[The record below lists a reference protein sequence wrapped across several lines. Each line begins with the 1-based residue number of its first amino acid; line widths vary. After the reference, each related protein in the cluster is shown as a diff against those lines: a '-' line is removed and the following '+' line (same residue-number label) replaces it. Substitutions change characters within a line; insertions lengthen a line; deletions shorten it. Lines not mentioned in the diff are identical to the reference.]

1 MVDMRAQQVVGG
13 VMGPRQGMGLRLPG
27 LFLRTLSR
35 CQVRFR
41 VRLLSQWL
49 KGLIGEQRLVV
60 GVDCNKIEEDV
71 DVALVRVEFRA

>member
-1 MVDMRAQQVVGG
+1 
-13 VMGPRQGMGLRLPG
+13 MGPRQGMGLRLRG

-41 VRLLSQWL
+41 VRLLSEWL

-60 GVDCNKIEEDV
+60 GEDCKEIEEDM